1 MYLLG
6 LNVLKEDAIIATGAL
21 KQVVERALYALILP
35 RDDADA
41 YPATTNT
48 VDILITLC
56 HLISNKYS
64 IFK

>member
-6 LNVLKEDAIIATGAL
+6 LNVLKEDVNFATGAL
-21 KQVVERALYALILP
+21 KLVVERALYALILP
-35 RDDADA
+35 RDEADA
-41 YPATTNT
+41 YPATANT
-48 VDILITLC
+48 VDILITLR